1 MASKIALGVPCD
13 HCGRDEYWDNRE
25 SKTNPK
31 APDYKCA
38 NKECKD
44 PKSGYPFGRWEKDRS
59 KWGKGAAPAKAPVKA
74 EPQGGRITG
83 DDTTPDERGEKVFS
97 WPALTYTYGK
107 LYKAV
112 HGTMES
118 VLGGDEGTVVV
129 IDQQAIQAAV
139 ATLLIQGE
147 KAHIPLLHPRPKVEK
162 VAPKQVAK
170 ESYAEMPEGLDR
182 EDFEESLPF

>member
-44 PKSGYPFGRWEKDRS
+44 PKSGYPFGRWEKDRA
-59 KWGKGAAPAKAPVKA
+59 KWGKGTKAPAKN
-74 EPQGGRITG
+74 EPEGGRITG

-97 WPALTYTYGK
+97 WAALTYTYGK
-107 LYKAV
+107 LYAAV
-112 HGTMES
+112 WKVM
-118 VLGGDEGTVVV
+118 
-129 IDQQAIQAAV
+129 QQNDPNGSTPDPQAVQAGV

-147 KAHIPLLHPRPKVEK
+147 KAHIPLLHPRPKPKEV
-162 VAPKQVAK
+162 VQAPPKK
-170 ESYAEMPEGLDR
+170 GSYAERPTGLDE
-182 EDFEESLPF
+182 EDYEDAPLPF